1 MKEIPLSVPHLNG
14 NEWEYIKECLDT
26 NWVSSAGKYVDKFEN
41 NLAEYIGSKND
52 VATVNG
58 TAAIHTALK
67 ILGVEAG
74 DTVLVPALTF
84 IATVNPVAYCGAKP
98 VFVDSE
104 LDTYN
109 MDPAKLEA
117 KIVKLIDK
125 DQKPKAVI
133 VVHLY
138 GQPAKIKEIAE
149 VCDKYDVYLIEDA
162 TESLGSKYKDQMTG
176 TFGDIGCFSFNGN
189 KLITT
194 GGGGMLV
201 TDNDQWAEKARYLT
215 TQAKD
220 DAVQFI
226 HHEVGYN
233 YRLTNIQAAMGV
245 AQLEQIDAFIVK
257 KREINDFYYEN
268 LNSIEGITVT
278 RELDDS
284 YSNYWLST
292 MLVDENKFGVD
303 SKKLYK
309 RLRSEGIM
317 VRPFFKPINE
327 MPMYSN
333 NNFNGENTQKLWEEG
348 ICLPSSVNLKQD
360 ELIHIITS
368 IKEIKFKG

>member
-14 NEWEYIKECLDT
+14 NEWEYVKECLDT

-41 NLAEYIGSKND
+41 DLAEYIGSENA

-84 IATVNPVAYCGAKP
+84 IASVNPIAYCGATP

-109 MDPAKLEA
+109 IDPEKLEA
-117 KIVKLIDK
+117 KIKELINK
-125 DQKPKAVI
+125 GQKPKTVI

-149 VCDKYDVYLIEDA
+149 ICDKYDVYLIEDA
-162 TESLGSKYKDQMTG
+162 TESLGAKYKDQMTG
-176 TFGDIGCFSFNGN
+176 TFGDFGCFSFNGN

-201 TDNDQWAEKARYLT
+201 ANNDQWAEKARYLT

-233 YRLTNIQAAMGV
+233 YRLTNIQAALGV
-245 AQLEQIDAFIVK
+245 AQLEQVDEFIKK

-268 LNSIEGITVT
+268 LNSIAGITVT
-278 RELDDS
+278 RELDES

-292 MLVDENKFGVD
+292 MLVDKNEFGMN

-309 RLRSEGIM
+309 KLRSEGIM

-327 MPMYSN
+327 MPIYNENS
-333 NNFNGENTQKLWEEG
+333 FNGENTQKLWDEG
-348 ICLPSSVNLKQD
+348 ICLPSSVTLSQD
-360 ELIHIITS
+360 ELFYIIAS
-368 IKEIKFKG
+368 IKNSI